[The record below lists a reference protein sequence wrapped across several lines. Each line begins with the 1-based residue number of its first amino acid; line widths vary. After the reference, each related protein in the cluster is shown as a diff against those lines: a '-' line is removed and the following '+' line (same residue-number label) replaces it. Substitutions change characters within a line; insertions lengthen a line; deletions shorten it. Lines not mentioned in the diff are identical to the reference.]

1 MLRADSLEPVPIY
14 IECMGWTASYAFREK
29 TFGRRIQRIAL
40 EGANVMCHQL
50 YPDPDIYS
58 AIFGFCLLW
67 ESKDEIRERILS
79 LVKRSASET
88 LDDWSFPFPSL
99 GQMGR
104 LAATV
109 PLEKIPG
116 GMPGQP
122 GYLPIGNY
130 NTSVS
135 AGQKDN
141 LRTGP
146 FMGPFSPHVESARDS
161 YIDQQMHMLFPDFEG
176 HFYDPNDTELYL
188 RLRGIV
194 IPEQA
199 DFITAEVNLDDF
211 STQDANFD
219 QGGLPL
225 DPSLHTNVKSETAD
239 VDIWR
244 LSVLNRDGPGS
255 LQAMLPNTFL
265 KRVDWATASG
275 DSIMFPPSN
284 YLPSWEE
291 ETHTEIEARVFRGR
305 KVKVSIDVNRL
316 IAGLSLQERCP

>member
-1 MLRADSLEPVPIY
+1 MLRADSLEPVPVY

-50 YPDPDIYS
+50 YPDPDIYN

-67 ESKDEIRERILS
+67 ESKDEIRERILR
-79 LVKRSASET
+79 LARRNETET

-104 LAATV
+104 LAATA
-109 PLEKIPG
+109 PLEKIQG

-130 NTSVS
+130 NTKIS

-141 LRTGP
+141 LRTEP
-146 FMGPFSPHVESARDS
+146 FMGPFEPHVESARDS
-161 YIDQQMHMLFPDFEG
+161 YLDQQMHMLFPDFEG

-199 DFITAEVNLDDF
+199 DFVTAEVNLDDF
-211 STQDANFD
+211 STQDTNFGH
-219 QGGLPL
+219 GGIPL
-225 DPSLHTNVKSETAD
+225 DPSLHTSVKSEATD
-239 VDIWR
+239 VDMWR
-244 LSVLNRDGPGS
+244 LTVLNRDGPGS

-265 KRVDWATASG
+265 TRVDWASPSG
-275 DSIMFPPSN
+275 DSSMFPPSN
-284 YLPSWEE
+284 YTLFPE
-291 ETHTEIEARVFRGR
+291 ETYTEIEARVFRGR
-305 KVKVSIDVNRL
+305 KVKVSIDINRL
-316 IAGLSLQERCP
+316 ITGM